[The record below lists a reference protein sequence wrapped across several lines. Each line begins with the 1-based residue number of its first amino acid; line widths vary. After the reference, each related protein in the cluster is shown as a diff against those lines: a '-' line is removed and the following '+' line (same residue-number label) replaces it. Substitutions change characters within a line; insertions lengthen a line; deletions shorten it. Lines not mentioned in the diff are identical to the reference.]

1 MGIGSPG
8 YYLPLS
14 IRGEVEEARR
24 HINNALQQS
33 GVGENTVLTPLQKE
47 RIEDANKE
55 LGKALQ
61 TMRGSSVVRE
71 NTTTKKKGK

>member
-1 MGIGSPG
+1 MSVGSGG

-24 HINNALQQS
+24 HIHDALNNS
-33 GVGENTVLTPLQKE
+33 GIGENDVLTPLQAERLKE
-47 RIEDANKE
+47 AYKE

-61 TMRGSSVVRE
+61 TMRGSSVIYSD
-71 NTTTKKKGK
+71 NQKKGK

>member
-1 MGIGSPG
+1 MSVGSPG

-24 HINNALQQS
+24 HLNDALTKS
-33 GVGENTVLTPLQKE
+33 GVGENDVLTPLQSE
-47 RIEDANKE
+47 RLKDAYKE

-61 TMRGSSVVRE
+61 TMKGSSVQYQ
-71 NTTTKKKGK
+71 NTKKKGK

>member
-8 YYLPLS
+8 YFLPLS

-24 HINNALQQS
+24 HINNALQHS
-33 GVGENTVLTPLQKE
+33 GVGENDVLTPLQSDRLK
-47 RIEDANKE
+47 DAYKE

-61 TMRGSSVVRE
+61 TMRGSSV
-71 NTTTKKKGK
+71 NYPNTKKKGK